1 MGDKDKVRK
10 VFKQKSP
17 KTRLRFDELLEGHSI
32 GSLAKEMNIT
42 YTQLYP
48 YKRAGANPTLLALE
62 KLADGLS
69 KLKGKEI
76 SVYDLLEIKKKK

>member
-1 MGDKDKVRK
+1 MGGKNKLKKLPKVT
-10 VFKQKSP
+10 SP
-17 KTRLRFDELLEGHSI
+17 KTRLRFDELLGNHSI

-48 YKRAGANPTLLALE
+48 YKKAGANPTLLALE

-69 KLKGKEI
+69 KLKGETV
-76 SVYDLLEIKKKK
+76 SVHDLLESKKKR